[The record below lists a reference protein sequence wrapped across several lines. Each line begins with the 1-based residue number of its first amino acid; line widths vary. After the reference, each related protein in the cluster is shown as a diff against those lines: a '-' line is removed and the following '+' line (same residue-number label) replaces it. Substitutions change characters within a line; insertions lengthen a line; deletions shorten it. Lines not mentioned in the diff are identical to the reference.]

1 MTATT
6 STAGAPPRR
15 LLKSTVAVFA
25 GFIAVAGLS
34 LLTDQILHVLQV
46 YPPWGQPMRE
56 PGLNALALSY
66 RLVYTVI
73 GGYVT
78 ARLAPHSPMRHVVV
92 LGLIGLLMA
101 SVGAIVA
108 TRMDLGPVWYPVA
121 LAVTAFPCTW
131 LGGKLQTRAATGS
144 RTGRPD

>member
-1 MTATT
+1 MSTTT

-25 GFIAVAGLS
+25 GFVAVAVLS
-34 LLTDQILHVLQV
+34 LLTDQILHMLQV

-92 LGLIGLLMA
+92 LGVIGLLMA
-101 SVGAIVA
+101 SVGAVVA

-121 LAVTAFPCTW
+121 LAVTAFPFTW
-131 LGGKLQTRAATGS
+131 LGGELQTRAATGS